1 VRDGERQ
8 RIEAIAARVA
18 ADRGLTLVEVVIGGG
33 ASSHQV
39 RVFLD
44 REGGIG
50 ILDLQHAS
58 EEISALLDV
67 DNPVAGRFTLEVS
80 SPGLDRPLKTPD
92 DFARATGRVL
102 RVNLTQASEGRSE
115 WTGTLIDA
123 TPQALTLDVDGNPV
137 KVPLAQVAD
146 ARLEVALPRR
156 PKRTNDKRARRS
168 HG

>member
-18 ADRGLTLVEVVIGGG
+18 ADRGLTLVEVVVGGG
-33 ASSHQV
+33 AASPQV
-39 RVFLD
+39 RIFLS

-67 DNPVAGRFTLEVS
+67 ENPIAGRYTLEVS

-92 DFARATGRVL
+92 DFARATGRLL
-102 RVNLTQASEGRSE
+102 RVNLTQPSEGRSE
-115 WTGTLIDA
+115 WTGTLIGA
-123 TPQALTLDVDGNPV
+123 TSEALTLDLDGKPAT
-137 KVPLAQVAD
+137 VPMAQVAH
-146 ARLEVALPRR
+146 ARLDVALPRR